1 MKTFPPPTRSMRHGA
16 ALIAAM
22 FTALAVIAVP
32 ASAQT
37 GDSYASVEEGQLNLE
52 ATIAGPNGLISVSG
66 ENFATDSPV
75 AFSLV
80 FLEDAI
86 AIESA
91 ELTSN
96 DDGVAAHEFTLP
108 PELVG
113 GAYLARLAGVTDD
126 GSTLLLDLTIDLEGN
141 IESFSQP
148 TAPPTTSE
156 ATDSG
161 STQTTAQESST
172 SETVAATNAQ
182 ASTATPTT
190 QTAGDA
196 SDEVAA
202 GTITSPGGD
211 SSNSMLIIVIVVAIA
226 ALGGG
231 AVVVAK
237 RSTNA

>member
-1 MKTFPPPTRSMRHGA
+1 MRHGA

-148 TAPPTTSE
+148 TAPPTSS
-156 ATDSG
+156 AAAGTDSREA
-161 STQTTAQESST
+161 TAQESST
-172 SETVAATNAQ
+172 SEVAATNAQ

-196 SDEVAA
+196 SDEGAA
-202 GTITSPGGD
+202 GTISSPGGN

-231 AVVVAK
+231 AVAVAK